1 MKTKYILIYIDGH
14 RKNFEENYIDFI
26 KRYKDEKKLFL
37 FLDEIQKLKDG
48 GKILK
53 IIYDNFNDIKIF
65 ISGSST
71 LEINTKILQDLVG
84 RLILFTLYP
93 FNFYEFLLSKDKGLA
108 NLVKEKESL

>member
-1 MKTKYILIYIDGH
+1 MK
-14 RKNFEENYIDFI
+14 RNYF
-26 KRYKDEKKLFL
+26 F
-37 FLDEIQKLKDG
+37 FLDEIQKLRYG
-48 GKILK
+48 RKILK

-65 ISGSST
+65 ISESST